1 MSRIIG
7 SPVSIYSYEINS
19 KDDGSYHGNLRPRVC
34 FGAAIGS
41 MDNSIE
47 YTGKYVIE
55 IKKQKDDNYLNR
67 CLLNKMEFERHLN
80 EIGKLSTKYSNL
92 SYEES
97 DNEYKV
103 NITISGRKL
112 VHKCILF
119 WIRCCYDFPYN
130 MFYLDAL
137 EMDNHPIL
145 CNLSLE
151 NRLQL
156 ILNSTNC
163 WYSSDQ
169 SFFTRGMNLM
179 PTSTRN
185 NRVKSKRR
193 SNISRISDIP
203 VTCDKIISGKLDN
216 SEVWLDIEERKK
228 RIEIYYHNFLNTL
241 K

>member
-1 MSRIIG
+1 MSKIIG
-7 SPVSIYSYEINS
+7 SPVSIYSYEFKN
-19 KDDGSYHGNLRPRVC
+19 DYYRRHGDLGPRIC
-34 FGAAIGS
+34 FGAAING
-41 MDNSIE
+41 MADTVE
-47 YTGKYVIE
+47 YTGKYVIV
-55 IKKQKDDNYLNR
+55 IKKQEGDDYLNK
-67 CLLNKMEFERHLN
+67 CLLNKAQFERHLN
-80 EIGKLSTKYSNL
+80 EIGKLSMRYSNL

-97 DNEYKV
+97 DEEFKV

-112 VHKCILF
+112 IHKCILF

-156 ILNSTNC
+156 ILNSTKC
-163 WYSSDQ
+163 WYSTDQ
-169 SFFTRGMNLM
+169 SFFSRGKDLM
-179 PTSTRN
+179 PTSARN

-193 SNISRISDIP
+193 SSISRISDVSIE
-203 VTCDKIISGKLDN
+203 CDEIVSGNLDY
-216 SEVWLDIEERKK
+216 SEFWLDAEERKK
-228 RIEIYYHNFLNTL
+228 RIEVYCHNFLNIF